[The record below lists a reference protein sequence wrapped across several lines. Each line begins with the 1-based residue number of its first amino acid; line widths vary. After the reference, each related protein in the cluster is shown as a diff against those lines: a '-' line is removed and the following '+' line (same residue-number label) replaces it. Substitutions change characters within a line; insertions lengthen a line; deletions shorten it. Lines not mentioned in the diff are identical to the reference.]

1 MENQLVHY
9 ISHASVVVLKYG
21 LPERSGM
28 KFFPAERNSWAVGGG
43 GSNRNFSRPSATHE
57 RWGGGV
63 QIEIFPG
70 RAQLT
75 LTSGG
80 GVQIVKF
87 YDRSVLTTNFWPERT
102 IFGRNTV
109 PAHFF
114 PERRSTPFLPQF
126 TTVSCS
132 I

>member
-28 KFFPAERNSWAVGGG
+28 KFFPAERNSWAV
-43 GSNRNFSRPSATHE
+43 
-57 RWGGGV
+57 GGGV

>member
-43 GSNRNFSRPSATHE
+43 VQIEIFPGRAQLTSGG
-57 RWGGGV
+57 GGGV